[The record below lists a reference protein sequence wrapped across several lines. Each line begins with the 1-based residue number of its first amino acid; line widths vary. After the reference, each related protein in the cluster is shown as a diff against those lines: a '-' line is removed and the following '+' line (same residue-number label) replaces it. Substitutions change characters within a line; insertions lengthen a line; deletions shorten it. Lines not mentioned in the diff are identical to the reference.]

1 MSYYSKVQRDL
12 ASATAKQIITQEQQV
27 ALEEHFLQNRG
38 FFARLTLVHW
48 LGAAGGVFIA
58 LGIILI
64 IAFNWA
70 QLGNFIKIAGYLL
83 MLAGTAWGFVKT
95 ENRPALHN
103 FLGVIWFILPAAG
116 IGLIAQIFQLS
127 GAPIKPYL
135 AWAILSAPLALWGGS
150 RLYSRML
157 CVLLFGILF
166 FGTFEKTSVFCLI
179 FDEQA
184 IKAAGQIVNMTS
196 KVPGGQA
203 AADAIQSSVA
213 STMALKM
220 LGHWISSLALLAAA
234 LGINFYKKDHFSTAI
249 TAMLVWIIM
258 LLCVPHNAL
267 YTDYAEINLAAGISA
282 ALLLAFYKMKFCSL
296 EGVNVSSLHNN
307 GTRIWAIILY
317 IISFMHGNSPHIRG
331 EYRHIPGGE
340 HFLGIA
346 VALAI
351 IAAAAWFISREE
363 ILKENKE
370 ASMMLKTVII
380 ASIAVPFIPA
390 IIGAKTLNTAG
401 IAANIILVAAG
412 IAMLY
417 AGSIC
422 GHKKTMNRGMLLIVI
437 IAVTRF
443 LDLFKS
449 QLTSGMAFLITGGLF
464 AFMAWWFSRGADKI
478 AEISSARKECAAQG
492 DKNEQN

>member
-1 MSYYSKVQRDL
+1 MSYYSKVQKDL
-12 ASATAKQIITQEQQV
+12 ASAAAKQIITREQQA

-179 FDEQA
+179 FNEQA
-184 IKAAGQIVNMTS
+184 IKAAGQIADMTS
-196 KVPGGQA
+196 QVPGGQA
-203 AADAIQSSVA
+203 AADAMKSAIA
-213 STMALKM
+213 NAAAMRM
-220 LGHWISSLALLAAA
+220 LGHWTAALALLAAA
-234 LGINFYKKDHFSTAI
+234 LGINFYKKDHFSMAI
-249 TAMLVWIIM
+249 TAFLIWLIM

-267 YTDYAEINLAAGISA
+267 YTDYAEINIAAGIA
-282 ALLLAFYKMKFCSL
+282 AAILLALYKMKFCSND
-296 EGVNVSSLHNN
+296 GMGISSLHNN
-307 GTRIWAIILY
+307 GIRIWALILY
-317 IISFMHGNSPHIRG
+317 AMSFMHGNSHIRG
-331 EYRHIPGGE
+331 VYRHIPGDD
-340 HFLGIA
+340 HFPGTLA
-346 VALAI
+346 ALAI
-351 IAAAAWFISREE
+351 IAAAAWFTARES
-363 ILKENKE
+363 IFKENKE
-370 ASMMLKTVII
+370 ASLIMKTVII
-380 ASIAVPFIPA
+380 ASVAVPFIPA
-390 IIGAKTLNTAG
+390 IIGSRTFNTAA
-401 IAANIILVAAG
+401 IAANIILIAAG

-417 AGSIC
+417 SGSVC
-422 GHKKTMNRGMLLIVI
+422 GHKKTMNRGMLIIV
-437 IAVTRF
+437 AVAITRF
-443 LDLFKS
+443 LDLFKT

-464 AFMAWWFSRGADKI
+464 AFLAWWFSRGADKI
-478 AEISSARKECAAQG
+478 AEISSAKKENAAQG